1 MEPGQW
7 RSPTNWGRRRPALEE
22 PLLTPSPGAD
32 ADATP
37 LPSEGSR
44 TTGTPS
50 PAPALANPADPADPA
65 NAPLLPSHPPSPH
78 RTPRSPVALPRGWA
92 RLRRDLRVRDG
103 ELFFSPPAG
112 ARPTSASG
120 VPLLRDR
127 ALYRAL
133 SDADA
138 GPSPATARA
147 TTPRPARL
155 GAFDDAA
162 ALTPVPPD
170 AQQQRD
176 ADLLGRLRLAVE
188 YVLDAME
195 GLTHLSFRREVPAA
209 RRIAKLQRTRA
220 YAWTLRALLLAHLA
234 LLFVEPHNRHAA
246 DAGDPSGTHSTTPYP
261 IARRRR
267 LLALELVLASVFV
280 ATAGLDL
287 VRLGWERYR
296 AKHWRFVF
304 VGASVAVACDAV
316 VALVALSALP
326 PSSSSSTRASLLL
339 LRPTRCLRPLLVVS
353 HHRPTR
359 QLVSS
364 AARTVPML
372 ASTMALVG
380 VVIVAW
386 ACAGVQ
392 LYQGAYDVEDAN
404 TARNFDNGF
413 DAATAMTV
421 LITVENFPDV
431 MRPAL
436 DDPRVPPFVTAVF
449 FVSFIVLAT
458 WLGMSLWVTVI
469 FETYKSQHRGK
480 IARQRV
486 HEQKALITA
495 FSVLQDTPNEPVD
508 GETWVRLARMA
519 RPRLSEGA
527 ARALL
532 TVLLEKEADAK
543 ADAKERSSAEGEA
556 EGPLDPKRSAWGE
569 TANGAIEIDRRGS
582 NGALGDGAQNS
593 ALAGGSSDAALRGA
607 RGVQNQNVSVDAFL
621 KTVDVLKSG
630 VTKARDPDALVTRR
644 ARLSAGLLTGDDDAE
659 ALFEGRRSVEGGSSA
674 APFLVAAAA
683 TFESRVVAWVRSRW
697 FDRLATFASLA
708 QTATLLARHR
718 RATDRFETIVD
729 RCDAACVTALVVEL
743 LLRAWVAWT
752 RTGADEPPGTFRA
765 PSVYE
770 REREGPSGS
779 SPLGFDR
786 SSTDLRPASTGPVGL
801 RGFFAARAFDV
812 CVAAP
817 SAALALPWARAFGAS
832 AAATKALTRARRTFA
847 PVRILRL
854 CALSN
859 AQREIVGVF
868 ARCGEVIA
876 TLLAC
881 LACCA
886 YSYACVGMESFHS
899 SVTGARP
906 FCREGESPSDVP
918 GALPCLDRHENFE
931 APWSALLALFQVS
944 TSNNWH
950 DILYPNAAAA
960 KAATGGDVGRALAVL
975 YFASFYAV
983 AVLLLVNILTSLVL
997 EMFGAHWRAT
1007 GKTFADDR
1015 EGFFDDPGRTTRRG
1029 GARETDDAGEA
1040 ARETSP
1046 FSFSGRGFSAGRILG
1061 RIRGRP
1067 RGRRRTT
1074 EGAPVSVVAPARARR
1089 RDREGHAGD
1098 GERRAMDRDGVEGL
1112 GEGSHA
1118 RGAEPSEGA
1127 RGARAGAGPARDA
1140 AGEEEERARRASA
1153 RGDARAEEGARED
1166 EGASERGGG
1175 ARGARRRPS
1184 DAPRGRAE
1192 DARARRVRSGSGS
1205 GSGGAQAERE
1215 RRERPRGRARGTHR
1229 GGVGAHRRARGGLGD
1244 VKRRGGREERR
1255 RKRKTL

>member
-65 NAPLLPSHPPSPH
+65 NAPLPPSHSPLPPSHSPLPPSP
-78 RTPRSPVALPRGWA
+78 SPGGWA

-170 AQQQRD
+170 AQQRRD

-234 LLFVEPHNRHAA
+234 LLFVEPRNRHAS
-246 DAGDPSGTHSTTPYP
+246 DAGDPSGTHLTTPYP

-569 TANGAIEIDRRGS
+569 TANGGIGIDRRGS
-582 NGALGDGAQNS
+582 NGALGDGAQHS

-752 RTGADEPPGTFRA
+752 RTGADEPPETFRA

-770 REREGPSGS
+770 REHEGPSGS

-854 CALSN
+854 CALSD

-950 DILYPNAAAA
+950 NILYPNAAAA

-1040 ARETSP
+1040 VRETSP
-1046 FSFSGRGFSAGRILG
+1046 FSFSGAGLLRGGGSSGEFGHDRG
-1061 RIRGRP
+1061 DDRGDDGGRP
-1067 RGRRRTT
+1067 RGRPSRSSLRL
-1074 EGAPVSVVAPARARR
+1074 ARADATEKVTRVTVNGERWIVTASKDWAKDLMLEGLSLRRERAALARGLDQLETQLARRKNERVARALAEMRERR
-1089 RDREGHAGD
+1089 R
-1098 GERRAMDRDGVEGL
+1098 
-1112 GEGSHA
+1112 
-1118 RGAEPSEGA
+1118 
-1127 RGARAGAGPARDA
+1127 
-1140 AGEEEERARRASA
+1140 
-1153 RGDARAEEGARED
+1153 GARED

-1175 ARGARRRPS
+1175 ARG
-1184 DAPRGRAE
+1184 GREGALPTPL
-1192 DARARRVRSGSGS
+1192 AGGRKTRAL
-1205 GSGGAQAERE
+1205 GGFV
-1215 RRERPRGRARGTHR
+1215 PGPGP
-1229 GGVGAHRRARGGLGD
+1229 GPGGL
-1244 VKRRGGREERR
+1244 RRSASVANDLAGELEELTEEEWAHIAALAGGWE
-1255 RKRKTL
+1255 T